1 MNKSN
6 TIYAVGIGPGDLSL
20 LAPKAKAVLHQSDV
34 IVGYTRYVELIH
46 DIIEDKHE
54 IVSTG
59 MKQEIDRCRIAL
71 DKALEGKMVSV
82 ISSGDAGIYAMAGLL
97 FEMMEEEKYSDLNL
111 EVIPGITAATAA
123 AAVLGAPLMNDFAT
137 ISLSDLLTPREV
149 ILKRIKAIAEA
160 DMVCIL
166 YNPRSKKRTELFE
179 QVIEIFKKQCENR
192 VFGTVKNAARNN
204 QENHI
209 GYLNELAVD
218 QVDMCTVV
226 VIGNSNT
233 VLKNNRIY
241 TTRGYK
247 NKYDL

>member
-20 LAPKAKAVLHQSDV
+20 LAPKAKAILLQSDV
-34 IVGYTRYVELIH
+34 IVGYTKYVELIN
-46 DIIEDKHE
+46 DIIDNQE

-59 MKQEIDRCRIAL
+59 MKHEIDRCRIAL
-71 DKALEGKMVSV
+71 SKALEGKMVSV

-137 ISLSDLLTPREV
+137 ISLSDLLTPKEV

-179 QVIEIFKKQCENR
+179 QVINIFKEKCENK
-192 VFGTVKNAARNN
+192 VFGTVKNVARNN
-204 QENHI
+204 QETHI